1 MRLNSITN
9 KPQKF
14 NKKKKFIPKFFWSE
28 GVYFFKFS
36 TRNMFILINELNNKI

>member
-9 KPQKF
+9 KPPKF
-14 NKKKKFIPKFFWSE
+14 NKKKFIPKSFWSK